1 MTRSISGPSS
11 IPSSQYQIP
20 WHVYNVRLCKMFLK
34 HQNFNTVLHI
44 PSKDTN
50 SFFCSGQAPITNS
63 ECCPL
68 ASMGRLL
75 LKHYKQGR
83 YLAALFHLASLN
95 KSLSRLVT
103 RFQPQGHTQHC
114 LPPLCVLVWD
124 QIDDVRS
131 LLIYELGSYLSSK
144 SSQRA
149 ETPFH
154 GIFMSPALRVNAP
167 ILINQTM
174 KVFFF

>member
-1 MTRSISGPSS
+1 MYTMFG
-11 IPSSQYQIP
+11 
-20 WHVYNVRLCKMFLK
+20 CAKCFLK

-68 ASMGRLL
+68 AAQWGRLL

-103 RFQPQGHTQHC
+103 LASSPKDILNTAFHHSKRFGE
-114 LPPLCVLVWD
+114 

-149 ETPFH
+149 ETHSMVSSCHLP
-154 GIFMSPALRVNAP
+154 
-167 ILINQTM
+167 
-174 KVFFF
+174 